1 MSEIKRQC
9 RQTIQAHMLK
19 TTGVENKMNDLPN
32 KRPIFKNKRRSAG
45 AKSVTIRVQ
54 MTKTEIYNLAIYT
67 FKKM

>member
-19 TTGVENKMNDLPN
+19 TTGEASKMNDLSN
-32 KRPIFKNKRRSAG
+32 QRSIFKNKRRSAG

-54 MTKTEIYNLAIYT
+54 MTKTEI
-67 FKKM
+67 